1 MNKKIKTTTIDDL
14 AVMMEKESRV
24 NEKRFG
30 TLEDGFAVLK
40 DKFAELKGEI
50 VSIKENMVT
59 KQDLYKVE
67 ARILTAIGNVAIEV
81 KNHDKRILALE
92 KIVSP

>member
-1 MNKKIKTTTIDDL
+1 MNKKIKETTIDDL
-14 AVMMEKESRV
+14 AVMMEKESRT
-24 NEKRFG
+24 NEKRFVK
-30 TLEDGFAVLK
+30 LEEGLGKLEEGFSVLK
-40 DKFAELKGEI
+40 SEI

-67 ARILTAIGNVAIEV
+67 ARILTAIGNVATEV

-92 KIVSP
+92 KIVNP

>member
-24 NEKRFG
+24 NEARFG
-30 TLEDGFAVLK
+30 RLEEG
-40 DKFAELKGEI
+40 FAELKGEI
-50 VSIKENMVT
+50 VSIKENMANMVT

-67 ARILTAIGNVAIEV
+67 ERILAAIGNVAADV
-81 KNHDKRILALE
+81 KNHDRRILALE
-92 KIVSP
+92 KIVNP

>member
-1 MNKKIKTTTIDDL
+1 MNKKIKETTIDDL
-14 AVMMEKESRV
+14 AVMMEKESRT
-24 NEKRFG
+24 NEKRFVK
-30 TLEDGFAVLK
+30 LEEGLGRLEEGFTVLK
-40 DKFAELKGEI
+40 SEI

-59 KQDLYKVE
+59 KQDLFKVE
-67 ARILTAIGNVAIEV
+67 TRILAAIGNVAAEV